1 LITESSKLL
10 AGKETTMEENNNVRS
25 VENVRIEQL
34 LEVEELER
42 KLAPGGGSDTST
54 IHVDPRA

>member
-1 LITESSKLL
+1 
-10 AGKETTMEENNNVRS
+10 MENNNVRT

-34 LEVEELER
+34 LDVEELESR
-42 KLAPGGGSDTST
+42 IVPAGGGDTST